1 MRSEVG
7 NRRAAENSKEADAL
21 RHLQI
26 QTLALESIG
35 NAVLILDTDGTI
47 QFSNHACHEIYGY
60 SAEELFGRSF
70 TILSPPHVKSRSVQM
85 LKDSLESGWH
95 GEVTRAKKS
104 GEKLQIDLTLDPIKD
119 PDGNTIGL
127 IGVGQEITARKL
139 DEEEQRRISHENATL
154 AEIGRILSSSMDIDD
169 AFAGFAFEMKKLVDF
184 ERATFNWVN
193 ESEGTLHVKYVS
205 GSDAPGRPNKDTRP
219 LPGSVTEHL
228 LRTGKGI
235 FRQDIA
241 SDAKY
246 VADQDN
252 IKSGFRSGVAVPM
265 MVQGRLIASL
275 SLLSCRLGA
284 YGERELA
291 LLERLANHIAPPFEA
306 ARLYEEANER
316 AQEAQAINKIAS
328 IMASEL
334 DLGHV
339 FNRFTEE
346 AKTLIDFDRVAI
358 SIIDEADGTLRMDY
372 ISESEWP
379 AFKPGDQVTLD
390 GTMAGEVV
398 KTRCP
403 LVINEMAEATRF
415 WVAQNFVEVG
425 LHSSVVVP
433 LFSNEKIIAVL
444 VMMRGPAYAFS
455 PAEVQLMERLA
466 VQIAPAVQNA
476 LLFQEV
482 ELQSFALES
491 IGEGLTYVDRNSIV
505 RFVNRA
511 YEEMYGFNRS
521 EVIGKPITSIVSD
534 DPARQAQTAKIQE
547 DALDGGWNGEVR
559 RTRRSGESFDNH
571 LTVHPVTGREGRVI
585 GVIGVNRD
593 ITERKK
599 AEAELL
605 LRNQELESL
614 VHIASVLVQ
623 GGSFEDKCSD
633 ALEQLALSVQAELVT
648 LRVFDEETGGFRL
661 ISQGGPAQWEQ
672 PYIVNGE
679 TATGQVFETGEMIA
693 INDYSESPLA
703 RNQEINRGLR
713 SVVCLAIKIGADQ
726 PLGVVNVGSLEKDH
740 FTPERIRLLT
750 AVTDGIGSLLENARL
765 YQQTITELEQRQRAE
780 EALRESEARFRQL
793 YDEAPVGYSEIDS
806 EGRINRINRTGLEML
821 GYSADE
827 MLGRRIWEFI
837 VEEQTGRQAFKAKM
851 VEVVPPGQGYERT
864 FIRKDGSTISALI
877 EDRQLFDD
885 QNRII
890 GIRSVIQDI
899 TERKQTEERL
909 TETARLVSVG
919 ELAAGVAH
927 EINNP
932 LTVVSGFSELLV
944 NIDLPEPASGYA
956 QLVHDEAQRTTKVVQ
971 NLLSFARRHVPE
983 KRCMNVC
990 DVADR
995 ALELKSYDFKNSS
1008 IQVTKEL
1015 SQNIPNTLLD
1025 EHQLLQVFTNLIT
1038 NAEQALTASR
1048 TPNAKIIVRARRR
1061 GNRIRISIIDNGPG
1075 IPKDTLPRIFDPFF
1089 TTKEVGGGTGLGLS
1103 ICYGI
1108 VQQHGGDLWADS
1120 KIGEGTSFHI
1130 ELPIVGN
1137 PVEAPPTRDQ
1147 EPQEHLESPAVSGK
1161 HILVV
1166 DDEPGIRELLTDFL
1180 SADGHEVEVA
1190 SDVQQAWTMLQ
1201 DQEFDLLLVDL
1212 RMPGSGGRELYE
1224 RLNGSDEPQSLR
1236 TIFITGDTARPGVK
1250 EFLESTGNPVLSK
1263 PFRKEELRAAIYE
1276 LTKT

>member
-1 MRSEVG
+1 MKSELEQQ
-7 NRRAAENSKEADAL
+7 RAAEILSGPDGL

-47 QFSNHACHEIYGY
+47 QFSNHACHEMYGY
-60 SAEELFGRSF
+60 SADELFGRSF
-70 TILSPPHVKSRSVQM
+70 TILSPPEVKPRSIQM

-104 GEKLQIDLTLDPIKD
+104 GEKLQIDLTLEPIRDPEGK
-119 PDGNTIGL
+119 TIGL

-139 DEEEQRRISHENATL
+139 DEEEQRRISLENATL
-154 AEIGRILSSSMDIDD
+154 AEIARILSSSLDVDE
-169 AFAGFAFEMKKLVDF
+169 AFGKYALEMRKLVDF
-184 ERATFNWVN
+184 DRASFTRLN
-193 ESEGTLHVKYVS
+193 EADSTIDVKRVY
-205 GSDAPGRPNKDTRP
+205 GDRPGRPDRSARP
-219 LPGSVTEHL
+219 LEGSLTEHL
-228 LRTGKGI
+228 LNTGKGLI
-235 FRQDIA
+235 RPEITKDPRFA
-241 SDAKY
+241 SDL
-246 VADQDN
+246 DN
-252 IKSGFRSGVAVPM
+252 INAGFRSGVAVPI

-275 SLLSCRLGA
+275 SLLSRRVGT
-284 YGERELA
+284 YGDSELA
-291 LLERLANHIAPPFEA
+291 LLERLATQIAPPLET
-306 ARLYEEANER
+306 ARLYEEANDR
-316 AQEAQAINKIAS
+316 AQEVQAINKIAS
-328 IMASEL
+328 IMASDL

-339 FNRFTEE
+339 FDRFAEE
-346 AKTLIDFDRVAI
+346 ARNLIDFDRVAI
-358 SIIDEADGTLRMDY
+358 SIIDQAAKTLRMDY
-372 ISESEWP
+372 ISDSERS
-379 AFKPGDQVTLD
+379 AFKPGDSVDLD

-398 KTRCP
+398 RTRRP
-403 LVINEMAEATRF
+403 LVVDDMAEETGF
-415 WVAQNFVEVG
+415 WVASHVLG
-425 LHSSVVVP
+425 DGIHSCVSVP

-444 VMMRGPAYAFS
+444 LMMRSQPYAFGS
-455 PAEVQLMERLA
+455 TEVQLMERLA
-466 VQIAPAVQNA
+466 AQIAPAVQNA

-482 ELQSFALES
+482 ELQAFALES
-491 IGEGLTYVDRNSIV
+491 IGEGLTFVDDKSIV

-511 YEEMYGFNRS
+511 FEEMYGFSRS
-521 EVIGKPITSIVSD
+521 EVIGKSISSIVSD
-534 DPARQAQTAKIQE
+534 DPSRQAQTRQIQV
-547 DALDGGWNGEVR
+547 DGLAGGWNGEIR

-571 LTVHPVTGREGRVI
+571 LSVNPVTGREGRVI

-614 VHIASVLVQ
+614 VYIASVLVQ
-623 GGSFEDKCSD
+623 GGSFQDKCAD
-633 ALEQLALSVQAELVT
+633 ALQQLALSVQAELVT
-648 LRVFDEETGGFRL
+648 LRVFDVETDCFRL
-661 ISQGGPAQWEQ
+661 ISHGGPAQWEQ
-672 PYIVNGE
+672 ENTIARDS
-679 TATGQVFETGEMIA
+679 ATGQAFDTGTPIVV
-693 INDYSESPLA
+693 NDYLESPLA
-703 RNQEINRGLR
+703 RAPDINRGLR
-713 SVVCLAIKIGADQ
+713 SVVCFPIKIGADQ
-726 PLGVVNVGSLEKDH
+726 PLGVVNVGSHEKDH

-750 AVTDGIGSLLENARL
+750 AVTDGIGALLENARL

-793 YDEAPVGYSEIDS
+793 YDEAPVGYHEVDA
-806 EGRINRINRTGLEML
+806 EGRINRVNRTELEML
-821 GYSADE
+821 GYTADE

-837 VEEQTGRQAFKAKM
+837 VEEETSRQTFHAKM
-851 VEVVPPGQGYERT
+851 AGTVPPGQGYERT
-864 FIRKDGSTISALI
+864 FMRKDGSTISALI

-885 QNRII
+885 QDRIV
-890 GIRSVIQDI
+890 GIRSAIQDI

-983 KRCMNVC
+983 KRCMNVS
-990 DVADR
+990 DVVER

-1008 IQVTKEL
+1008 IQVCKEL
-1015 SQNIPNTLLD
+1015 SQKIPNTLLD

-1038 NAEQALTASR
+1038 NAEQALAASH
-1048 TPNAKIIVRARRR
+1048 TQNARITIRARRR
-1061 GNRIRISIIDNGPG
+1061 ANRIRISFVDNGPG
-1075 IPKDTLPRIFDPFF
+1075 IPKETMTRIFDPFF

-1120 KIGEGTSFHI
+1120 RMGEGTSFHI

-1137 PVEAPPTRDQ
+1137 PVDEPELQDAQPGKAVEAP
-1147 EPQEHLESPAVSGK
+1147 LVSGK

-1180 SADGHEVEVA
+1180 SADGHDVEVA
-1190 SDVQQAWTMLQ
+1190 ADVQQAWTMMQ

-1212 RMPGSGGRELYE
+1212 RMPGAGGRELYE
-1224 RLNGSDEPQSLR
+1224 RLNGTDEPQSCQ

-1263 PFRKEELRAAIYE
+1263 PFRKDELRAAIYD
-1276 LTKT
+1276 LTNS